1 MNLTELYAKV
11 PVSKHENIKV
21 VGNQVVYDDGTEV
34 YDDGTEVY
42 VAAIDSEGKLVAL
55 NKETKTVLKA
65 LKALK

>member
-34 YDDGTEVY
+34 Y

-55 NKETKTVLKA
+55 NKETKTALKA

>member
-21 VGNQVVYDDGTEV
+21 MGNQVV

-42 VAAIDSEGKLVAL
+42 VAAIDSEGELVAL
-55 NKETKTVLKA
+55 NKETKTALKA

>member
-11 PVSKHENIKV
+11 PVSKHADIKV
-21 VGNQVVYDDGTEV
+21 VGNQVV

-55 NKETKTVLKA
+55 NKETKTALKA